1 MNVGEYQFSATLLM
15 ALLTLSLAFVLPLK
29 VGLRDDVNRSRWLL
43 ATGSLLLTVHFYLQ
57 YRLGFRT
64 AGNVDDSVFLNL
76 LFFMPASWLINLSML
91 YLLRKGNLQLWEWLT
106 GPIVYGVSLA
116 ILIAGKL
123 WDSGWTTLKNAE
135 YVVSTIYGITLL
147 FYNVQEFFEFRRIKR
162 ALDKFY
168 DHSMQDRIRWFG
180 ISLTLLAL
188 VALSS
193 PISIFYNRR
202 FVLIGY
208 GIIIIVCIFYYV
220 LSFICFSVSEST
232 YLISIAEEEE
242 ENEAIVLPES
252 VNKNANS
259 NNNNQRVE
267 QAITKWLEKRGHLKT
282 GITIQ
287 DAVDEMQIPRY
298 LLVQW
303 IKNTEFEVFSRWITH
318 LRVEE
323 AKRLLAA
330 HSDYSNEAI
339 AHECGFSSRS
349 YFQKIFREQTG
360 MTPVE
365 YQTKKTRASS

>member
-123 WDSGWTTLKNAE
+123 WDGGWMTLKHAE

-193 PISIFYNRR
+193 PM
-202 FVLIGY
+202 
-208 GIIIIVCIFYYV
+208 

-242 ENEAIVLPES
+242 ENETIVLPES

-323 AKRLLAA
+323 AKRLLTA
-330 HSDYSNEAI
+330 HSEYSNEAI

-365 YQTKKTRASS
+365 YQTKKTRTSS

>member
-1 MNVGEYQFSATLLM
+1 M
-15 ALLTLSLAFVLPLK
+15 
-29 VGLRDDVNRSRWLL
+29 
-43 ATGSLLLTVHFYLQ
+43 
-57 YRLGFRT
+57 
-64 AGNVDDSVFLNL
+64 
-76 LFFMPASWLINLSML
+76 
-91 YLLRKGNLQLWEWLT
+91 
-106 GPIVYGVSLA
+106 
-116 ILIAGKL
+116 
-123 WDSGWTTLKNAE
+123 TLKNAA
-135 YVVSTIYGITLL
+135 YVVSAIYGITLL

-287 DAVDEMQIPRY
+287 DAVEEMQIPRY

-323 AKRLLAA
+323 AKRLLTA
-330 HSDYSNEAI
+330 HSEYSNEAI

-365 YQTKKTRASS
+365 YQTKKTRTSS

>member
-1 MNVGEYQFSATLLM
+1 MGEYQFSATLLM
-15 ALLTLSLAFVLPLK
+15 ALLTFSLAFVLPRK
-29 VGLRDDVNRSRWLL
+29 VGLGGDVNRSRWLL

-91 YLLRKGNLQLWEWLT
+91 YLLRKGNLQLWEW
-106 GPIVYGVSLA
+106 
-116 ILIAGKL
+116 
-123 WDSGWTTLKNAE
+123 DSGWMTLKNAE

-180 ISLTLLAL
+180 ISLTLLAF

-232 YLISIAEEEE
+232 YLISIAEEMAGETGTPE
-242 ENEAIVLPES
+242 DGHHHSGCGGGNADSALPARTMDQEHG
-252 VNKNANS
+252 V
-259 NNNNQRVE
+259 
-267 QAITKWLEKRGHLKT
+267 
-282 GITIQ
+282 
-287 DAVDEMQIPRY
+287 
-298 LLVQW
+298 
-303 IKNTEFEVFSRWITH
+303 
-318 LRVEE
+318 
-323 AKRLLAA
+323 
-330 HSDYSNEAI
+330 
-339 AHECGFSSRS
+339 
-349 YFQKIFREQTG
+349 
-360 MTPVE
+360 
-365 YQTKKTRASS
+365 

>member
-1 MNVGEYQFSATLLM
+1 MGEYQFSATLLM

-43 ATGSLLLTVHFYLQ
+43 AAGTLLLTVHFYLQ

-123 WDSGWTTLKNAE
+123 WDSGWMTLKNAE

-147 FYNVQEFFEFRRIKR
+147 FYNVQEFLEFRRVKR

-180 ISLTLLAL
+180 ISLTLLAF

-242 ENEAIVLPES
+242 ENETIVLPES
-252 VNKNANS
+252 VNKNAKS

-323 AKRLLAA
+323 AKRLLTA
-330 HSDYSNEAI
+330 HSEYSNEAI

-365 YQTKKTRASS
+365 YQTKKTRALS